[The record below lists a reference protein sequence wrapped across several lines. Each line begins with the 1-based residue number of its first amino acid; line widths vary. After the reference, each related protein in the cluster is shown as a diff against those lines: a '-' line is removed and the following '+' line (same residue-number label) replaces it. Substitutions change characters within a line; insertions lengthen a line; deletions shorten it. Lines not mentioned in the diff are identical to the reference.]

1 MVYKKNFIAVVKS
14 QGKILREVTENTVH
28 IPFGSEYSILL
39 KNLDTRRA
47 LVSISIDGKSIGN
60 SLIIEANSNFELERF
75 IENNYSGN
83 KFRFIQKTKEI
94 SDHRGDRV
102 DDGIIRIEYSFEKPA
117 PIVRIED
124 HWHHDHWHHDH
135 WNYPQWTYTY
145 TSHDPNTYNIRGLD
159 NIGSATGGSVGG
171 GSCSS
176 STNKMLNNNV
186 NLCYSSIETNAFRS
200 DIPKPGVPMDDEGIT
215 VKGSQSNQSFQY
227 GTIGDL
233 EQKEVII
240 LKLCGYAGSGPV
252 KISKPVTVKDKK
264 ICPTCGKFNKYQN
277 RYCSGCGTFLE

>member
-14 QGKILREVTENTVH
+14 QGKILREVSENTIH

-39 KNLDTRRA
+39 KNLDARRA

-75 IENNYSGN
+75 IENNNYGN
-83 KFRFIQKTKEI
+83 RFRFIQKTKEI

-102 DDGIIRIEYSFEKPA
+102 DDGIIRVEYSFEKPA
-117 PIVRIED
+117 PIVRVED
-124 HWHHDHWHHDH
+124 HWHYNH
-135 WNYPQWTYTY
+135 WNYPSWTYTY
-145 TSHDPNTYNIRGLD
+145 TSHDPNNYNVRGLN

-176 STNKMLNNNV
+176 STNKNENSSV
-186 NLCYSSIETNAFRS
+186 NACYCSFGADALRSAKRS
-200 DIPKPGVPMDDEGIT
+200 DIPTPGIPMDDEGIT

-227 GTIGDL
+227 GTIGAL
-233 EQKEVII
+233 EQTEVIT
-240 LKLCGYAGSGPV
+240 LKLNGYVGSGPA